1 MALPRCSPRCHAPI
15 VEEPVVKPERLS
27 GWGNHPVI
35 AGEKRKARA
44 LGDLVRFARRPEPV
58 LPQGNCRSYGD
69 ACLFPSVV
77 STLSLDRLLSFDPE
91 TGVLRA
97 EAGVT
102 LEKIIRFSL
111 PLGWFL
117 PVTPGTKFTTLGGC
131 IAADVHGKNHHRDGC
146 LSNFVD
152 ELEIAIADGTVIRCS
167 RNDHPELFRAT
178 FGGMGLTGFVYAAA
192 VRLRKVSSSFLRTCT
207 VRTGSLAETCRTLV
221 DTQQECLY
229 SVAWIDCLSRNPGRG
244 LVSLGRHA
252 EAAEVRGDPVVLH
265 RPSRPGLPRPLPVVN
280 RLTARL
286 FNAAYYRRQW
296 RRQADALTHYDP
308 FFYPLD
314 AVGNWNRAYGRRG
327 FLQYQ
332 FAVPFA
338 GGEAVLEEFITRLAD
353 GGHPVTLAVLKTFG
367 EQGPG
372 PLSFPLPG
380 FTLALDLPVG
390 DGGAVA
396 ALRGLTPLVTE
407 AGGRVYLAKDAVLEP
422 EQFRRM
428 YPRLDEFQRV
438 KQQYDPHGRLRSLQ
452 SDRLGLT

>member
-1 MALPRCSPRCHAPI
+1 MKS
-15 VEEPVVKPERLS
+15 ERLA

-35 AGEKRKARA
+35 AGNRRKARA
-44 LGDLVRFARRPEPV
+44 LRDLVRFARGSEPV
-58 LPQGNCRSYGD
+58 LPQGSCRSYGD

-77 STLSLDRLLSFDPE
+77 STLGLDRLLSFDPE

-102 LEKIIRFSL
+102 LEKIIRFYL

-117 PVTPGTKFTTLGGC
+117 PVTPGTKFPTLGGC
-131 IAADVHGKNHHRDGC
+131 IAADIHGKNHHRDGC
-146 LSNFVD
+146 LGNFVD
-152 ELEIAIADGTVIRCS
+152 ELEMVTADGSVIRCS

-192 VRLRKVSSSFLRTCT
+192 LRLRKVSSSFLRTCT
-207 VRTGSLAETCRTLV
+207 IRTGSLAETCRTLV
-221 DTQQECLY
+221 ETQEECLY
-229 SVAWIDCLSRNPGRG
+229 SVAWIDCFSPNPGRG

-252 EAAEVRGDPVVLH
+252 DAAEVRGDPIVLH
-265 RPSRPGLPRPLPVVN
+265 RRSRLGLPRPVPFVN
-280 RLTARL
+280 RLTARI
-286 FNAAYYRRQW
+286 FNTAYYRRQW
-296 RRQADALTHYDP
+296 RRQVDALTHYDP

-314 AVGNWNRAYGRRG
+314 AVGDWNRAYGKRG

-332 FAVPFA
+332 FAVPFS
-338 GGEAVLEEFITRLAD
+338 GGEGVLEEFIARLRD
-353 GGHPVTLAVLKTFG
+353 GGHPITLAVLKTFG
-367 EQGPG
+367 QEGMG
-372 PLSFPLPG
+372 PLSFPMPG

-390 DGGAVA
+390 SGDAIA
-396 ALRGLTPLVTE
+396 ALRELTSLVVE

-422 EQFRRM
+422 GQFRRM
-428 YPRLDEFQRV
+428 YPRLEEFKRV

>member
-1 MALPRCSPRCHAPI
+1 M
-15 VEEPVVKPERLS
+15 KTERLA

-35 AGEKRKARA
+35 EGKRRKARA
-44 LGDLVRFARRPEPV
+44 LRDLVRFARGAQPV
-58 LPQGNCRSYGD
+58 LPQGSCRSYGD
-69 ACLFPSVV
+69 ACLSPSVV
-77 STLSLDRLLSFDPE
+77 SMLGLDRLLSFDPE

-97 EAGVT
+97 EAGAT

-117 PVTPGTKFTTLGGC
+117 PVTPGTKFPTLGGC
-131 IAADVHGKNHHRDGC
+131 IAADIHGKNHHRDGC

-152 ELEIAIADGTVIRCS
+152 ELDMVIPDGSVIRCS
-167 RNDHPELFRAT
+167 RDDHPGLFRAT
-178 FGGMGLTGFVYAAA
+178 FGGMGLTGFVYSAAL
-192 VRLRKVSSSFLRTCT
+192 RLRKVSNSFLRTRT
-207 VRTGSLAETCRTLV
+207 VRTGNLAETCRVLV
-221 DTQQECLY
+221 DTQEEYLY

-252 EAAEVRGDPVVLH
+252 AADEVRGNPHALH
-265 RPSRPGLPRPLPVVN
+265 RPQRLNLPLPLPGPFVN

-296 RRQADALTHYDP
+296 RRQADSLTHYDP

-338 GGEAVLEEFITRLAD
+338 ESEGVLEEFIARLGN
-353 GGHPVTLAVLKTFG
+353 GGHLTTLAVLKTFG
-367 EQGPG
+367 PEGMG

-390 DGGAVA
+390 DGGVIA
-396 ALRGLTPLVTE
+396 ALRELTARVTE

-428 YPRLDEFQRV
+428 YPRLDEFRGV
-438 KQQYDPHGRLRSLQ
+438 KQQYDPQCRLRSLQ